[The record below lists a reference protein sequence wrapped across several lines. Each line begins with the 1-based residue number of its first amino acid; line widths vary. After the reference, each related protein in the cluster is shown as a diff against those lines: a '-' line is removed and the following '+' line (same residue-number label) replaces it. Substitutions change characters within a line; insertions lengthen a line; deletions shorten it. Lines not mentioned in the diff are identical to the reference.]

1 MSAPLDPPPLGRLGT
16 SWAHRPRCRPQPL
29 RGKLTRGDGGS
40 APFPKALPPALPV
53 TPGSWSP
60 HPSFPV
66 RHSLHPALPAVLLNE
81 SCGDR
86 RRSGGDEGGAGL
98 GEGEGRQQPQENTH
112 SLFCLQRRESP
123 ASYLFPDSARL
134 GAAQLD
140 HNLQVSHFRR
150 KHLGAHLP
158 TRRPYSPRPS
168 PPQLLDSRS
177 RAF

>member
-1 MSAPLDPPPLGRLGT
+1 MSAPADPPPPRATWHLLGSSPAVSAAASERKVDQRRRGLCPLSQGT
-16 SWAHRPRCRPQPL
+16 TACPARHPGLPEPAPL
-29 RGKLTRGDGGS
+29 
-40 APFPKALPPALPV
+40 
-53 TPGSWSP
+53 
-60 HPSFPV
+60 H

-123 ASYLFPDSARL
+123 ASYLFPASARL
-134 GAAQLD
+134 GVAQLD